1 MAVPKSVNKMKK
13 TLLLLAHSK
22 PAAVKKIIKNANR
35 DLLKAISEISLNML
49 QGNLPLNPTQ
59 KSKLRRHRHTMRK
72 ITEKNTN
79 LTAKRKY
86 IQKGGFIGSLLAAS
100 LPFLLKGVS
109 SLIGLIKKKKPT
121 KYRRT

>member
-1 MAVPKSVNKMKK
+1 MAVPKSVNKVKK

-22 PAAVKKIIKNANR
+22 PAAIKKIIKNANR

-49 QGNLPLNPTQ
+49 RGNLPLTLAQ
-59 KSKLRRHRHTMRK
+59 KNKLKRYRHTMRK

-86 IQKGGFIGSLLAAS
+86 IQKGGFLTSLLS
-100 LPFLLKGVS
+100 VGLPLLIRGIS
-109 SLIGLIKKKKPT
+109 SLVGFIKKKKSA
-121 KYRRT
+121 KNRRA